1 MPMDRKR
8 YPYHW
13 ERFSFGIKALAN
25 WQCQHCGRP
34 CKRPDQDWGDFEIQ
48 VADTR
53 WVEDLYIYLSDD
65 EMGEVLAIKNR
76 RFLLTVAHLDQN
88 PRNNHPSNLKA
99 LCSVC
104 HLNHD
109 RPFRKA
115 NRKRKLER
123 LGQLALR
130 I

>member
-1 MPMDRKR
+1 MLCKSIR
-8 YPYHW
+8 Y
-13 ERFSFGIKALAN
+13 
-25 WQCQHCGRP
+25 
-34 CKRPDQDWGDFEIQ
+34 
-48 VADTR
+48 
-53 WVEDLYIYLSDD
+53 EDKTSEL
-65 EMGEVLAIKNR
+65 
-76 RFLLTVAHLDQN
+76 LLTVAHLDQN